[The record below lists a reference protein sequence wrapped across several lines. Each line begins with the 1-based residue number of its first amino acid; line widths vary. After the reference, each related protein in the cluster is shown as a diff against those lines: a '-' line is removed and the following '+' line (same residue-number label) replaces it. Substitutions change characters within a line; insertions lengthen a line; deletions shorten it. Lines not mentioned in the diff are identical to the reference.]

1 MQNGRDYM
9 KPTWLIVTF
18 GLMSC
23 VGALHA
29 QPTIT
34 SVTNESGET
43 FLCPGGVAFV
53 RGTGLGASTSIAV
66 AVGGK
71 QAYVMNALS
80 SSLQVELPV
89 DAPQG
94 ATTIKAGTSAPF
106 NITLGQYC
114 PGLPSNNVNGV
125 AYVTALH
132 DSSGLPVT
140 ASFPAIPGE
149 LVDLL
154 ATGLGPTTPPYATGT
169 TPPDAS
175 ANTNATPS
183 VSIGGQAGKVVN
195 SFLTSIN
202 PGFYFVVVRTPAT
215 IASGNQNVTVTI
227 GGLTSNPAVLPLTN
241 GGAVSSVGN
250 TASYIDPSLPNGA
263 IAQGAIAVAKGKNL
277 GPGSMLVDKT
287 PFQNTSLGGT
297 SVAITVGGTT
307 VAGLM
312 YYTSF
317 NQIGFLVPSN
327 TPAGA
332 GTITV
337 TYSGQPGAPAPIV
350 ITPSNVGIFTVTSDG
365 QGAGIVTYPDYS
377 LVSATKAA
385 NCGGVYT
392 TCGAANPGD
401 VLTIWATGLGPV
413 NGSDS
418 AGVGLGANMSNLPL
432 TIFLGS
438 VQVQASYQGRSG
450 CCIGEDQ
457 IQFAVPANAPL
468 GCAVPLAVQIGNMI
482 SNSVVLAVAAAGSR
496 TCTPSDPALSSTL
509 VAPLSTGSGPFS
521 YADIDLKRQGQG
533 PGAVDKVDG
542 EFVRFTVPAAVQ
554 PFIMSYIDSPAPGS
568 CQIYNNPN
576 GQSAPPIVP
585 VAGLDVGPQITIQGP
600 NGTKNVAGSGG
611 TYKATVSANGSYLA
625 AGNYTI
631 SAPGGADVPKFSS
644 QLTIPTMPT
653 MTSPTANAAAPAVV
667 TRSSGLTVT
676 WTGGQANE
684 IIQLEGFN
692 ATDDTYNTGADF
704 LCSVPAT
711 AGTFT
716 IPSSVLIAVPAGNL
730 GGLIFRSML
739 APVNLEGTGLN
750 AAFVKAWYASVV
762 PLNFK

>member
-1 MQNGRDYM
+1 M
-9 KPTWLIVTF
+9 I
-18 GLMSC
+18 C
-23 VGALHA
+23 AGALHA

-43 FLCPGGVAFV
+43 FLCPGGVAFI
-53 RGTGLGASTSIAV
+53 RGSGFGTNTNIAV

-71 QAYVMNALS
+71 PAYVLNAAG

-89 DAPQG
+89 EAAQG
-94 ATTIKAGTSAPF
+94 ATTIKAGASAPF

-114 PGLPSNNVNGV
+114 PGIPSNNVNGV
-125 AYVTALH
+125 AYVYALH
-132 DSSGLPVT
+132 DSSGLSVT

-154 ATGLGPTTPPYATGT
+154 TTGLGPTTPPYATGT
-169 TPPDAS
+169 APPDAT

-183 VSIGGQAGKVVN
+183 VSIGGQAGKVIN
-195 SFLTSIN
+195 SFLVPGN
-202 PGFYFVVVRTPAT
+202 PAFYYVVFRTPDT
-215 IASGNQNVTVTI
+215 ISSGNQSVKVTI

-250 TASYIDPSLPNGA
+250 TASLIHPSLPNGA

-277 GPGSMLVDKT
+277 GPGSILVDNKT

-297 SVAITVGGTT
+297 SVAIAVGGTT

-327 TPAGA
+327 TPAGT
-332 GTITV
+332 GTV
-337 TYSGQPGAPAPIV
+337 TVSYSGQPGAPSPIV

-418 AGVGLGANMSNLPL
+418 AGAGLGVNMSDLPL
-432 TIFLGS
+432 TIWLGS
-438 VQVQASYQGRSG
+438 TQVKASYQGRSG

-457 IQFAVPANAPL
+457 IQFTVPANAPV
-468 GCAVPLAVQIGNMI
+468 GCAVPLSVQIGNMI
-482 SNSVVLAVAAAGSR
+482 SNSVTLAVAAAGSR
-496 TCTPSDPALSSTL
+496 TCTPSNPAFSSAM
-509 VAPLSTGSGPFS
+509 VVPLSTGSGPFS
-521 YADIDLKRQGQG
+521 YAEIDLKRQDQN
-533 PGAVDKVDG
+533 PGAVDKVEAD
-542 EFVRFTVPAAVQ
+542 FLRFTVPAAVQ
-554 PFIMSYIDSPAPGS
+554 PFIMSYVDALPPGS

-576 GQSAPPIVP
+576 GQSDPPIVL
-585 VAGLDVGPQITIQGP
+585 VAGLDAGPQVSIQGP
-600 NGTKNVAGSGG
+600 NGARNVAGGG
-611 TYKATVSANGSYLA
+611 GAYNATLSADGTYLA

-631 SAPGGADVPKFSS
+631 SAPGGADVPKFSA
-644 QLTIPTMPT
+644 QLTIPAMPT
-653 MTSPTANAAAPAVV
+653 LTSPTPDAAVSTAV
-667 TRSSGLTVT
+667 TRSNGLTVT

-684 IIQLEGFN
+684 IVQIEGFN
-692 ATDDTYNTGADF
+692 ATDNTYTAGADF
-704 LCSVPAT
+704 VCSVPAA

-716 IPSSVLIAVPAGNL
+716 IPPSVLLALPAGNF
-730 GGLIFRSML
+730 GGLVFRPML
-739 APVNLEGTGLN
+739 TPVNLQGLGFT
-750 AAFVKAWYASVV
+750 AAFAAAWYTSFA